1 MTRTM
6 GDSTSLAAIP
16 LTVNIAAV
24 YDDGHLG
31 VETEAQL
38 AARFPHDRYGHVFID
53 VTGAMPQ
60 GDVRDWENG
69 DKGGSLQQWVIDHN
83 SRAGKKNAVVYA
95 NVSTI
100 PEVRQLTGTQVL
112 GTDYWL
118 WVATLDGTLFGPA
131 QYPHVIAN
139 QVKGARLTG
148 GDWDLSIVYDASF
161 WLPVTPP
168 PAPKPAPKYTR
179 EQGQADIA
187 AIAGALGRLTVGVT
201 ELPG

>member
-1 MTRTM
+1 MTRIM
-6 GDSTSLAAIP
+6 GDSTNLAAIP
-16 LTVNIAAV
+16 LDVTIAAV

-38 AARFPHDRYGHVFID
+38 GVRFPHDRYGHVFID
-53 VTGAMPQ
+53 VNGSRPGAQ
-60 GDVRDWENG
+60 VRDWETG
-69 DKGGSLQQWVIDHN
+69 DKGGSLEQWVIDHN
-83 SRAGKKNAVVYA
+83 RDSGRKDAVVYC

-131 QYPHVIAN
+131 QYEHVIAN
-139 QVKGARLTG
+139 QIKGAQLTG
-148 GDWDLSIVYDASF
+148 GDWDLSVVYDASF

-168 PAPKPAPKYTR
+168 RPPAPKYTR
-179 EQGQADIA
+179 AQGQADIA
-187 AIAGALGRLTVGVT
+187 AIAGALGRLAVGVT
-201 ELPG
+201 ELPE